1 LKTAPSNNFFE
12 SRAVKIGACVSMSGD
27 HPTSAAYAGQK
38 NFVMAASVSKRS
50 GILTLRLRGKIV
62 LLFAITTLALFAA
75 AAVGFYKFNVSVQ
88 AFAKANLAQ
97 NNAIDVEATESD
109 FKKQVQEWK
118 DTLLRGKQPDS
129 LNKYWGNFQK
139 RENDV
144 LSEAERL
151 GQNIPDPE
159 AADLVRQFVVAHKS
173 MGEAYRRGLEAF
185 KSHGFDSAAGDA
197 AVAGI
202 DRPPTELLTK
212 AKDQLVTEAAA
223 RARAAQEI
231 ASRAISTSVMLFIA
245 VTAAGV
251 IIFLIAVQSS
261 ISRPLRRLNGA
272 MHELAS
278 GKFDVVLPGLGRGD
292 EIGDIAGAVEE
303 FKVKAAEKAQRD
315 AEEKIEQDKKLAAER
330 ETAARRMA
338 DEFQA
343 AVGGLVKA
351 AVAGDFSQRV
361 NLNGKSGLVLNVGTA
376 LNSLCENVSKALDD
390 LIGMLNALAGGDLSK
405 RIAAQY
411 HGNFALLKDN
421 ANTTAEQIGSTIADL
436 TSVARDVTT
445 ASVEISTSTTDLSQR
460 TEEQAASLEET
471 SASMEQM
478 SATVKKN
485 ADNAQQASK
494 FAGET
499 RQVAEHGGA
508 VVGDAVEAMA
518 RIEQSSHK
526 ISDII
531 GVIDEIAR
539 QTNLLALNAAVEA
552 ARAGDAGRGFAVVA
566 SEVRT
571 LAQRSSQAAKDIKDL
586 ITSSANQVKDGVDL
600 VNRTGS
606 SLTDIVTSIKKVADI
621 VADIAVASS
630 EQANGL
636 EQLNKALAN
645 MDVITQKNSALV
657 EENAATAKNLEMLAG
672 TMDARLGAFVL
683 DRTGQTQA
691 SPPAAKR
698 EPGNRS
704 PSPPRSSLNAAE
716 PAKRAPARAP
726 KAVGATA
733 LKQEPDWKE
742 F

>member
-1 LKTAPSNNFFE
+1 
-12 SRAVKIGACVSMSGD
+12 
-27 HPTSAAYAGQK
+27 
-38 NFVMAASVSKRS
+38 MATSVSRRS
-50 GILTLRLRGKIV
+50 GPATLRLRGKIV
-62 LLFAITTLALFAA
+62 LLFAVSTLALFAA
-75 AAVGFYKFNVSVQ
+75 AAVGFYKFDASVL
-88 AFAKANLAQ
+88 AFAKASVAQ
-97 NNAIDVEATESD
+97 DNAISVEATESD

-118 DTLLRGKQPDS
+118 DTLLRGKQPDN
-129 LNKYWGNFQK
+129 LNKYWGNFQN

-144 LSEAERL
+144 RSEAEKL
-151 GQNIPDPE
+151 SQNIPDPE
-159 AADLVRQFVVAHKS
+159 AAQLVRQFIAAHKS
-173 MGEAYRRGLEAF
+173 MGEAYRRGFEAF

-212 AKDQLVTEAAA
+212 AKDKLVAEAAVQA
-223 RARAAQEI
+223 REAKEI
-231 ASRAISTSVMLFIA
+231 ASRAISTSVMLFVA

-251 IIFLIAVQSS
+251 IIFLIAVQRS
-261 ISRPLRRLNGA
+261 ISRPLTRLNGA
-272 MHELAS
+272 MRQLAA
-278 GKFDVVLPGLGRGD
+278 GEFDVVLPGLGRRD
-292 EIGDIAGAVEE
+292 EIGDIAAAVEE
-303 FKVKAAEKAQRD
+303 FKVKAAEKARHE
-315 AEEKIEQDKKLAAER
+315 AEERIAQDQKLVAER
-330 ETAARRMA
+330 EAAAQRMA
-338 DEFQA
+338 EEFQA
-343 AVGGLVKA
+343 AVGGIVKA

-361 NLNGKSGLVLNVGTA
+361 DLNGKSGLVLNVGTA
-376 LNSLCENVSKALDD
+376 LNSLCQNVSKALDD
-390 LIGMLNALAGGDLSK
+390 LIGMLNALAAGDLTK

-411 HGNFALLKDN
+411 QGNFALLKDN
-421 ANTTAEQIGSTIADL
+421 ANTTAEQIGSTISDL

-586 ITSSANQVKDGVDL
+586 ITSSAGQVKEGVDL
-600 VNRTGS
+600 VNRAGS
-606 SLTDIVTSIKKVADI
+606 SLTEIVASIKKVADI
-621 VADIAVASS
+621 VADIAGASS
-630 EQANGL
+630 EQASGL

-657 EENAATAKNLEMLAG
+657 EENAATAKSLEMLAG

-683 DRTGQTQA
+683 DRSSETQA
-691 SPPAAKR
+691 PPAAAQGGPDR
-698 EPGNRS
+698 RS
-704 PSPPRSSLNAAE
+704 PSPRSAAKPAE
-716 PAKRAPARAP
+716 PVKRTPVRAPRT
-726 KAVGATA
+726 VGATA
-733 LKQEPDWKE
+733 LKEDRQPDWQE